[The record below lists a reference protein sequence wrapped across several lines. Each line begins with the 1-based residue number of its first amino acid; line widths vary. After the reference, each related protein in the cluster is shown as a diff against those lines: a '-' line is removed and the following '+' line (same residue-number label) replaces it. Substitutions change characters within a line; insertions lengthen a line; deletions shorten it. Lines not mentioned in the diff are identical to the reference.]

1 MRKSLLFVLLASL
14 ILTFQEVVIS
24 RIAFPFANPSIF
36 LIFVISW
43 AFLEEQWL
51 AALQGFLAGLIL
63 DISPLSVGVIG
74 HWAFVLAAVC
84 YGVSELGVQLRGS
97 RRAPL
102 TLTVVVIA
110 GIFFTLIFFVISG
123 ALINSNQGYGFMQ
136 TVPGVVFWS
145 LVFTPLISP
154 LIIKIKRAA
163 DGVGTSVE

>member
-36 LIFVISW
+36 LIFIISW

-74 HWAFVLAAVC
+74 HWAFVLAAMC
-84 YGVSELGVQLRGS
+84 YGVSELGVQLRSS
-97 RRAPL
+97 RRSPL
-102 TLTVVVIA
+102 TLTVVVTA

-154 LIIKIKRAA
+154 LIVKVKRAA
-163 DGVGTSVE
+163 DGVGKSVE

>member
-1 MRKSLLFVLLASL
+1 MKKSLLFVISASL
-14 ILTFQEVVIS
+14 ILTLQEVVIS
-24 RIAFPFANPSIF
+24 RIPFPFADPSIF

-43 AFLEEQWL
+43 AFLEDQWL

-74 HWAFVLAAVC
+74 HWAFVLAAIC
-84 YGVSELGVQLRGS
+84 YGVSELGVQLRSS
-97 RRAPL
+97 RRSPL
-102 TLTVVVIA
+102 TLTVVVTA

-154 LIIKIKRAA
+154 LIIKVKRAA
-163 DGVGTSVE
+163 DGVGKSVE

>member
-1 MRKSLLFVLLASL
+1 MKKSLLFVISASL
-14 ILTFQEVVIS
+14 ILTLQEVVIS
-24 RIAFPFANPSIF
+24 RIPFPFADPSIF

-43 AFLEEQWL
+43 AFLEDQLL

-74 HWAFVLAAVC
+74 HWAFVLAAIS
-84 YGVSELGVQLRGS
+84 YGVSELGVQLRS
-97 RRAPL
+97 SKRSPL
-102 TLTVVVIA
+102 TLTVVVTA

-123 ALINSNQGYGFMQ
+123 ALINSNQGYGFTQ

-154 LIIKIKRAA
+154 LIIILKRTA
-163 DGVGTSVE
+163 DGVGKSVE

>member
-36 LIFVISW
+36 LIFIISW

-74 HWAFVLAAVC
+74 HWAFVLAAIC
-84 YGVSELGVQLRGS
+84 YCVSELGVQLRGS
-97 RRAPL
+97 RRSPL
-102 TLTVVVIA
+102 TLTVVVTA

-154 LIIKIKRAA
+154 LIVKVKRAA
-163 DGVGTSVE
+163 DGVGKSVE

>member
-36 LIFVISW
+36 LIFIISW

-74 HWAFVLAAVC
+74 HWAFVLAAIC

-97 RRAPL
+97 RRSPL
-102 TLTVVVIA
+102 TFTVVVTA

-154 LIIKIKRAA
+154 LIVKVKRAA
-163 DGVGTSVE
+163 DGVGKSVE

>member
-97 RRAPL
+97 RRSPL
-102 TLTVVVIA
+102 TLTVVVTA

-154 LIIKIKRAA
+154 LIVKVKRAA
-163 DGVGTSVE
+163 DGVGKSVE

>member
-24 RIAFPFANPSIF
+24 RFAFPFANPSIF
-36 LIFVISW
+36 LIFIISW

-97 RRAPL
+97 RRSPL
-102 TLTVVVIA
+102 TLTVVVTA

-154 LIIKIKRAA
+154 LIVKVKRAA
-163 DGVGTSVE
+163 DGVGKSVE

>member
-1 MRKSLLFVLLASL
+1 MKKSLLFVLLASL

-36 LIFVISW
+36 LIFIISW

-74 HWAFVLAAVC
+74 HWAFVLAAIC
-84 YGVSELGVQLRGS
+84 YCVSELGVQLRGS
-97 RRAPL
+97 RRSPL
-102 TLTVVVIA
+102 TLTVVVTA

-154 LIIKIKRAA
+154 LIVKVKRAA
-163 DGVGTSVE
+163 DGVGKSVE

>member
-36 LIFVISW
+36 LIFIISW

-74 HWAFVLAAVC
+74 HWAFVLAAIC
-84 YGVSELGVQLRGS
+84 YGVSELGEQLRGS
-97 RRAPL
+97 RRSPL
-102 TLTVVVIA
+102 TLTVVVTA

-123 ALINSNQGYGFMQ
+123 ALINSNQGYCFMQ

-154 LIIKIKRAA
+154 LIIKVKRAA
-163 DGVGTSVE
+163 DGVGKSVE

>member
-36 LIFVISW
+36 LIFIISW

-74 HWAFVLAAVC
+74 HWAFVLAAIC
-84 YGVSELGVQLRGS
+84 YCVSELGVQVRGS
-97 RRAPL
+97 RRSPL
-102 TLTVVVIA
+102 TLTVVVTA

-154 LIIKIKRAA
+154 LIIKVKPNC
-163 DGVGTSVE
+163 TSTSTA

>member
-36 LIFVISW
+36 LIFIISW

-74 HWAFVLAAVC
+74 LWAFVLAAIC

-97 RRAPL
+97 RRSPL
-102 TLTVVVIA
+102 TLTVVVTA

-154 LIIKIKRAA
+154 LIVKVKRAA
-163 DGVGTSVE
+163 DGVGKSVE

>member
-36 LIFVISW
+36 LIFIISW

-74 HWAFVLAAVC
+74 HWAFVLAAIC

-97 RRAPL
+97 RRSPL
-102 TLTVVVIA
+102 TLTVVVTA

-154 LIIKIKRAA
+154 LIVKVKRAA
-163 DGVGTSVE
+163 DGVGKAVE

>member
-1 MRKSLLFVLLASL
+1 MKKSLLFVLLASL
-14 ILTFQEVVIS
+14 FLTFQEVVIS

-36 LIFVISW
+36 LIFIISW

-63 DISPLSVGVIG
+63 DMSPLSVGVIG
-74 HWAFVLAAVC
+74 HWAFVLAAIC
-84 YGVSELGVQLRGS
+84 YGVSELGAQLRGS
-97 RRAPL
+97 RRSPL
-102 TLTVVVIA
+102 TLTVVVTA

-123 ALINSNQGYGFMQ
+123 ALINANQGYGFMQ

-154 LIIKIKRAA
+154 LIIKVKRAA
-163 DGVGTSVE
+163 DGVGKSSE

>member
-36 LIFVISW
+36 LIFIISW

-74 HWAFVLAAVC
+74 HCAFVLAAIC
-84 YGVSELGVQLRGS
+84 YGVSELGVQLRSS
-97 RRAPL
+97 RRSPL
-102 TLTVVVIA
+102 TLTVVVTA

-154 LIIKIKRAA
+154 LIIKVKRAA
-163 DGVGTSVE
+163 DGVGKSVE

>member
-36 LIFVISW
+36 LIFIISW

-74 HWAFVLAAVC
+74 HWAFVLAAIC
-84 YGVSELGVQLRGS
+84 YGVSELGMQLRGS
-97 RRAPL
+97 RRSPL
-102 TLTVVVIA
+102 TLTVVVTA

-154 LIIKIKRAA
+154 LIVKVKRAA
-163 DGVGTSVE
+163 DGVGKSVE

>member
-36 LIFVISW
+36 LIFIISW

-74 HWAFVLAAVC
+74 HWAFVLAAIC

-97 RRAPL
+97 RRSPL
-102 TLTVVVIA
+102 TLTVVVTA

-154 LIIKIKRAA
+154 LIVKAKRAA
-163 DGVGTSVE
+163 DGVGKSVE

>member
-1 MRKSLLFVLLASL
+1 L

-74 HWAFVLAAVC
+74 HWAFVLAAIC

-97 RRAPL
+97 RRSPL
-102 TLTVVVIA
+102 TLTVVVTA

-154 LIIKIKRAA
+154 LIIKVKRAA
-163 DGVGTSVE
+163 DGVGKSVE

>member
-1 MRKSLLFVLLASL
+1 MKKSLLFVISASIIL
-14 ILTFQEVVIS
+14 ILQEVVIS
-24 RIAFPFANPSIF
+24 RIPFPFADPSIF

-43 AFLEEQWL
+43 AFLEDQWL

-74 HWAFVLAAVC
+74 HWAFVLAAIS

-97 RRAPL
+97 RRSPL
-102 TLTVVVIA
+102 TLTAVVTS

-154 LIIKIKRAA
+154 LIIKVKRAA
-163 DGVGTSVE
+163 DGVGKSVE

>member
-36 LIFVISW
+36 LIFIISW

-74 HWAFVLAAVC
+74 HWAFVLAAIC

-97 RRAPL
+97 RRSPL
-102 TLTVVVIA
+102 TLTVVVTA

-145 LVFTPLISP
+145 VVFTPLISP
-154 LIIKIKRAA
+154 LIVKVKRAA
-163 DGVGTSVE
+163 DGVGKSVE

>member
-1 MRKSLLFVLLASL
+1 MTKSLFFVISASV

-24 RIAFPFANPSIF
+24 WIPFPFANPSIF

-43 AFLEEQWL
+43 AFLEDQWL
-51 AALQGFLAGLIL
+51 AAMQGFLAGFVL
-63 DISPLSVGVIG
+63 DISALSVGVIG
-74 HWAFVLAAVC
+74 HWAFVLAAIC
-84 YGVSELGVQLRGS
+84 YGFSELGVQLRGS
-97 RRAPL
+97 RRSPL
-102 TLTVVVIA
+102 TLTVVVTA

-123 ALINSNQGYGFMQ
+123 ALINSNQGYGFTQ

-154 LIIKIKRAA
+154 LIIKLKRVA

>member
-36 LIFVISW
+36 LIFIISW

-63 DISPLSVGVIG
+63 DISPLSVGAIG
-74 HWAFVLAAVC
+74 HWAFVLAAIC
-84 YGVSELGVQLRGS
+84 YGVSELGVQLRSS
-97 RRAPL
+97 RRSPL
-102 TLTVVVIA
+102 TLTVVVTA

-154 LIIKIKRAA
+154 LIIKVKRAA
-163 DGVGTSVE
+163 DGVGKSVE

>member
-24 RIAFPFANPSIF
+24 RIAFPFANQSIF
-36 LIFVISW
+36 LIFIISW

-74 HWAFVLAAVC
+74 HWAFVLAAIC

-97 RRAPL
+97 RRSPL
-102 TLTVVVIA
+102 TLTVVVTA
-110 GIFFTLIFFVISG
+110 GIFFTLIFFFISG

-154 LIIKIKRAA
+154 LIVKVKRAA
-163 DGVGTSVE
+163 DGVGKSVE

>member
-1 MRKSLLFVLLASL
+1 MKNSLLFVLSASL

-36 LIFVISW
+36 LIFVLSW
-43 AFLEEQWL
+43 AFLEKQWL
-51 AALQGFLAGLIL
+51 AALQGFLAGIIL

-84 YGVSELGVQLRGS
+84 YGVSELGVQLRAS
-97 RRAPL
+97 RRSPL
-102 TLTVVVIA
+102 TLTAVVTS

-123 ALINSNQGYGFMQ
+123 ALINSNQGYGFMH

-154 LIIKIKRAA
+154 VIIMVKRTV
-163 DGVGTSVE
+163 DGVGKTVE

>member
-1 MRKSLLFVLLASL
+1 MRKSLLFVLSASL

-24 RIAFPFANPSIF
+24 RIAFPFANPLIF

-102 TLTVVVIA
+102 TLTVVVTA

-123 ALINSNQGYGFMQ
+123 ALINSNQGYGFLQ

-154 LIIKIKRAA
+154 LILKVKRAA

>member
-1 MRKSLLFVLLASL
+1 MRQSLLFVLLASL

-36 LIFVISW
+36 LIFIISW

-74 HWAFVLAAVC
+74 HWAFVLAAIC

-97 RRAPL
+97 RRSPL
-102 TLTVVVIA
+102 TLTVVVTA

-154 LIIKIKRAA
+154 LIVKVKRAA
-163 DGVGTSVE
+163 DGVGKSVE

>member
-36 LIFVISW
+36 LIFIISW

-74 HWAFVLAAVC
+74 HWAVVLAAIC

-97 RRAPL
+97 RRSPL
-102 TLTVVVIA
+102 TLTVVVTA

-154 LIIKIKRAA
+154 LIVKVKRAA
-163 DGVGTSVE
+163 DGVGKSVE

>member
-36 LIFVISW
+36 LIFIISW

-51 AALQGFLAGLIL
+51 AALQGFIAGLIL

-74 HWAFVLAAVC
+74 HWAFVLAAIC
-84 YGVSELGVQLRGS
+84 YGVSELGVQLRSS
-97 RRAPL
+97 RRSPL
-102 TLTVVVIA
+102 TLTVVVTA

-136 TVPGVVFWS
+136 TVPGVVLWS

-154 LIIKIKRAA
+154 LIVKVKRAA
-163 DGVGTSVE
+163 DGVGKSVE

>member
-36 LIFVISW
+36 LIFIISW

-51 AALQGFLAGLIL
+51 AALQVFLAGLIL

-74 HWAFVLAAVC
+74 HWAFVLAAIC
-84 YGVSELGVQLRGS
+84 YGVSELGVQLRSS
-97 RRAPL
+97 RRSPL
-102 TLTVVVIA
+102 TLTVVVTA

-154 LIIKIKRAA
+154 LIIKVKRAA
-163 DGVGTSVE
+163 DGVGKSVE

>member
-1 MRKSLLFVLLASL
+1 MTKSLFFVISASV

-24 RIAFPFANPSIF
+24 RIPFPFANPSIF

-43 AFLEEQWL
+43 AFLEDQWL
-51 AALQGFLAGLIL
+51 AAMQGFLAGFVL
-63 DISPLSVGVIG
+63 DISALSVGVIG
-74 HWAFVLAAVC
+74 HWAFVLAAIC

-97 RRAPL
+97 RRSPL
-102 TLTVVVIA
+102 TLTVVVTA

-123 ALINSNQGYGFMQ
+123 ALINSNQGYGFTQ

-154 LIIKIKRAA
+154 LIIKLKRVA
-163 DGVGTSVE
+163 DGVGAAVE

>member
-36 LIFVISW
+36 LIFIISW

-74 HWAFVLAAVC
+74 HWAFVLAAIC
-84 YGVSELGVQLRGS
+84 YGVSELGVQLRSS
-97 RRAPL
+97 RRSPL
-102 TLTVVVIA
+102 TLTVVVTA

-154 LIIKIKRAA
+154 LIVKVKRAA
-163 DGVGTSVE
+163 DGVGKSVE

>member
-36 LIFVISW
+36 LIFIISW

-74 HWAFVLAAVC
+74 HWAFVLAAIC

-97 RRAPL
+97 RISPL
-102 TLTVVVIA
+102 TLTVVVTA

-154 LIIKIKRAA
+154 LIVKVKRAA
-163 DGVGTSVE
+163 DGVGKSVE